1 MKNQQTGH
9 TDPAITTLIADA
21 SKASL
26 DMADAM
32 QELRQSARSLV
43 RSERDH
49 TESIAER
56 TAKLEEKTHSFLQRA
71 EILEELVQRATAAL
85 EESEAGDREDQQKTH
100 HRLAL
105 QLGRVEEYA
114 RQIQSD
120 LYYMVGFLSNLS
132 KRDNLQSA
140 GNSAREIKSAAVGFE
155 ESISRFQRTRNRY
168 IHGTSPR
175 Q

>member
-9 TDPAITTLIADA
+9 TDPNIATLIADA
-21 SKASL
+21 LVASR
-26 DMADAM
+26 DMAEAM
-32 QELRQSARSLV
+32 QELRQTARSLV
-43 RSERDH
+43 RSERNR
-49 TESIAER
+49 TELIAES
-56 TAKLEEKTHSFLQRA
+56 TAKLKEMTQTFLKRA
-71 EILEELVQRATAAL
+71 EILEELVLRATTAL
-85 EESEAGDREDQQKTH
+85 GEVESENGEDQPTANR
-100 HRLAL
+100 RLAL

-140 GNSAREIKSAAVGFE
+140 RDSAREIKSAAVGFE